1 MSKHV
6 HHLLTA
12 YAHRQLSRAQR
23 NQVASHVQRCSEC
36 RAALDRE
43 QELVRDIAV
52 YMPQIGRARRGQ
64 LARLWPA
71 IWLEFNTPSFRWA
84 TRLSSYGLAV
94 VVLVLFIFVAS
105 VLFTYPAQADAASLR
120 IVPADVKATFTP
132 VAMIGSPTAVDEPA
146 LSETASVFK
155 IPMASPIPM
164 AGYLMTSQIR
174 YAPGQ

>member
-12 YAHRQLSRAQR
+12 YVHRQLSSDQR
-23 NQVASHVQRCSEC
+23 NQVASHVQRCTEC

-43 QELVRDIAV
+43 QMLVRDIAV
-52 YMPQIGRARRGQ
+52 YMPQIGRNRRGQ

-71 IWLEFNTPSFRWA
+71 IWLEFGRPPFRWA

-94 VVLVLFIFVAS
+94 MVLVLSIFVAS
-105 VLFTYPAQADAASLR
+105 VLFTGSAQADAAALR

-132 VAMIGSPTAVDEPA
+132 VAMIGSPTAVDQPSV
-146 LSETASVFK
+146 SETVSAFK
-155 IPMASPIPM
+155 LPMASPVPM
-164 AGYLMTSQIR
+164 AGQ
-174 YAPGQ
+174 